1 VSIESDILT
10 SHRVVAVV
18 GLSPNPERDSHRVA
32 AYLKEHGY
40 RVIPVNPVAPQV
52 LGEVCYPDLAAVPG
66 KVEIVDIFRRASD
79 VLPIVEQAIEI
90 GARVVWMQ
98 EGVVNEAAATR
109 AREAGLAVVMD
120 KCIRKEHEQMS
131 GLGRGESRKA

>member
-79 VLPIVEQAIEI
+79 VLPIVEQAIDI